1 MYRIFC
7 ESYENFLK
15 SIEKDSYR
23 VKITEPFEL
32 ITDLKKLNDEKNKK
46 AIYIKSYVI

>member
-46 AIYIKSYVI
+46 SNIYI